1 MQVKLVQAEIHQALI
16 DFIAKKGIDIN
27 GQISID
33 ITAGRKENGLFAEV
47 DINYG
52 ASCAPVTT
60 AANSVGCCND
70 TLTEA
75 ATATE
80 APTPWVEEAKE
91 EFLTCTE
98 TEETQANKPLFGN

>member
-1 MQVKLVQAEIHQALI
+1 MQVKLIQSEIHQALI

-52 ASCAPVTT
+52 VGSCAPVTT
-60 AANSVGCCND
+60 PANSVGCCND
-70 TLTEA
+70 TLAEA
-75 ATATE
+75 APAVE
-80 APTPWVEEAKE
+80 APTPWEDEAKE
-91 EFLTCTE
+91 EAPTDMP
-98 TEETQANKPLFGN
+98 EEAKADKPLFGN